1 MADRWMHD
9 GRGSRRRRP
18 SASRVTTV
26 GALAVALATAL
37 ALVGGCAG
45 RADERS
51 RPDPVTTAG
60 EGPPPGGGA
69 GAIPAEPTTPPIP
82 TSTAPSPPT
91 TPDPTGAPSTEPTA
105 APTLADDGRPAT
117 VVRVVD
123 GDTIEVD
130 GGERVRLIGIDTP
143 ETKDPRRPVGC
154 FGAEASART
163 AALLAAG
170 TPVRLV
176 GDVEPTDRY
185 GRTLAYVVRA
195 EDDLFVNLA
204 LVAEGF
210 ALVATYPPNV
220 AHVDELVAAQSR
232 ARGAGLGLWS
242 ACSDT
247 NDADDADDASGTA
260 GTTTTSAPIV
270 PTPSAGSRDATCSPS
285 YPTLCLP
292 PAPDLDCGD
301 LGDRRFPV
309 LPPDPHRLD
318 GNGDGVGCES

>member
-1 MADRWMHD
+1 VA
-9 GRGSRRRRP
+9 
-18 SASRVTTV
+18 
-26 GALAVALATAL
+26 GAPAL
-37 ALVGGCAG
+37 ALAALLVMVTGCGSA
-45 RADERS
+45 
-51 RPDPVTTAG
+51 PDPGARPASTA
-60 EGPPPGGGA
+60 GGA
-69 GAIPAEPTTPPIP
+69 GPVGASDSAGSAAADSPTTDAGAAGGP
-82 TSTAPSPPT
+82 TSTPASPATISTLPPT
-91 TPDPTGAPSTEPTA
+91 ADPAIG
-105 APTLADDGRPAT
+105 PTLTEDGRATT
-117 VVRVVD
+117 VVAVVD
-123 GDTIEVD
+123 GDTIEVEA
-130 GGERVRLIGIDTP
+130 GERVRLIGIDTP

-163 AALLAAG
+163 AALLAPG

-204 LVAEGF
+204 LVAEGY

-220 AHVDELVAAQSR
+220 AHVDELVAAQAR
-232 ARGAGLGLWS
+232 ARDAGLGLWS
-242 ACSDT
+242 ACPGP
-247 NDADDADDASGTA
+247 DAPA
-260 GTTTTSAPIV
+260 TTTTAPAGDGA
-270 PTPSAGSRDATCSPS
+270 PGEPSGGATCSSS

-301 LGDRRFPV
+301 LAERRFPV